1 MWKTCRQAGVKNV
14 KMRKCV
20 CIQECKD
27 KLRTREITKECAATG
42 SFATALETLC
52 LLKRIPSLGS

>member
-42 SFATALETLC
+42 CFATALETRLFT
-52 LLKRIPSLGS
+52 